1 MKKLLW
7 SVGSMK
13 KIARKEMEEKEMKEL
28 EMMFSD
34 DVREAEIESRRMAE
48 EEVEEDLAEAKR
60 LGISYEKYM
69 DNKQAGVYE
78 MLAKLDAEANNAKIM
93 DNIIEQN
100 KINLSEVREMK
111 TIAVASVFQCEH
123 CHKISTHGW
132 LYTSYSYDDVLM
144 YTCPHCGKKTI
155 VEHHSGLAHFFPTFI
170 SVKKY
175 ESGKTVVNCFGEQ
188 WIVYLNEKT
197 RKLFLAKNKGYGQV
211 IYAASGQTY
220 VRPFRDF
227 KSGRTLHTISGT
239 ATKVEAKRF
248 ENVTFSPND
257 SILYHH
263 LVPDYNFGYVDGK
276 YIAKRIGYHIS
287 KDNYYD
293 FFPDFIS
300 ILEDKHILKRNSKLA
315 NRFRNLHWWQIDD
328 LVELRNTTFATITN
342 WDTDERMWYLIKKKV
357 GQIPVDIMPVEL
369 VDFVIKYFGRFIDDE
384 IKSMI
389 NERPFHCL
397 AIMYM
402 FKKAKQH
409 DFNILKELLNDF
421 YEENSIFNTFTD
433 PAWPKYYATKV
444 ARKLYEETVD
454 TFDEEVPW

>member
-7 SVGSMK
+7 SVGSVK
-13 KIARKEMEEKEMKEL
+13 KIMRKEMEEKKMKAL
-28 EMMFSD
+28 EVMSNN
-34 DVREAEIESRRMAE
+34 DVLAAKAESRLNEKNM
-48 EEVEEDLAEAKR
+48 EVK
-60 LGISYEKYM
+60 
-69 DNKQAGVYE
+69 V
-78 MLAKLDAEANNAKIM
+78 M
-93 DNIIEQN
+93 DNIIEHI
-100 KINLSEVREMK
+100 KIDLNEIRGMK
-111 TIAVASVFQCEH
+111 SIAVASVFECEH
-123 CHKISTHGW
+123 CHRISTHGW
-132 LYTSYSYDDVLM
+132 LHTSYSYDDILM

-220 VRPFRDF
+220 VRPFRSF
-227 KSGRTLHTISGT
+227 KSGRTLHTVSGT

-257 SILYHH
+257 SIMYHH
-263 LVPDYNFGYVDGK
+263 LVPDYDFSYVDGK
-276 YIAKRIGYHIS
+276 YIVKRVGYHIS

-315 NRFRNLHWWQIDD
+315 NRFRNLRWWQIDD

-342 WDTDERMWYLIKKKV
+342 WDTNERMWYLIKKKV
-357 GQIPVDIMPVEL
+357 GQIRPDIMPVEL
-369 VDFVIKYFGRFIDDE
+369 VDFVNKYFGRFIDDE
-384 IKSMI
+384 IETMI
-389 NERPFHCL
+389 KERPFHCL

-402 FKKAKQH
+402 FKKAKQN
-409 DFNILKELLNDF
+409 DFSILKELLNDF
-421 YEENSIFNTFTD
+421 YEGANVFNTFVD
-433 PAWPKYYATKV
+433 SSWPKHYATKV
-444 ARKLYEETVD
+444 ARKLYEETAD
-454 TFDEEVPW
+454 KFDEEVPF